1 MTLKQDHYSLTED
14 VLKTNQWSY
23 QWKILFNP
31 DTSKQAQENFLQQFV
46 NSKGEYTKTL
56 WICFQHI
63 SMKKFKM
70 RVGRNV
76 TQVASNLKNVKLN
89 SFKILSYY

>member
-14 VLKTNQWSY
+14 VLKINQWSY

-56 WICFQHI
+56 
-63 SMKKFKM
+63 
-70 RVGRNV
+70 
-76 TQVASNLKNVKLN
+76 
-89 SFKILSYY
+89 